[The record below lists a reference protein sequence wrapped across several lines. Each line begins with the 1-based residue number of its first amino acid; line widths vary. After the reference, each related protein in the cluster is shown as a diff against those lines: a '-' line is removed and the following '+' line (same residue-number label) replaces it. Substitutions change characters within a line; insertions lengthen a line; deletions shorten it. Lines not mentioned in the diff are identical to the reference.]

1 MATEPTTSHSNVE
14 APKASTAPATSPV
27 KKSNKLPLIIVGVIL
42 LLVAGSFAKS
52 AFTKNANEKTA
63 ENIIEK
69 VTGNKVDVNTNSGS
83 YSVTD
88 KETGET
94 ATVGT
99 SQKLPSDFPKEDI
112 PYLSEKSVTLVIS
125 TSKEGKKNWSVTTTV
140 KESLEDAIAFFEGKI
155 KEPDYT
161 NVSSYG
167 YNTSK
172 TFTGKSAKYDV
183 FVTVSKTDTD
193 KDTTVTYVIAQ
204 N

>member
-1 MATEPTTSHSNVE
+1 MSDAPQHEQKDPTAT
-14 APKASTAPATSPV
+14 APKTAAKSTS
-27 KKSNKLPLIIVGVIL
+27 KLPIIIVGVIL
-42 LLVAGSFAKS
+42 LLIAGSAVKS
-52 AFTKNANEKTA
+52 AFTKSADEKLA

-69 VTGNKVDVNTNSGS
+69 VSGDKVNVDAKDGS
-83 YSVTD
+83 FSVTD
-88 KETGET
+88 KDTGET
-94 ATVGT
+94 ATVGAN
-99 SQKLPSDFPKEDI
+99 QKIPSDFPKDEV
-112 PYLSEKSVTLVIS
+112 PYLNEKSVTLVIS
-125 TSKEGKKNWSVTTTV
+125 TSKEGKKNWSVSTTV
-140 KESLEDAIAFFEGKI
+140 KQSLEEAVAFFEGKI

-183 FVTVSKTDTD
+183 FVTVAKNDAE

>member
-1 MATEPTTSHSNVE
+1 MSDATQHEPVAPTTS
-14 APKASTAPATSPV
+14 PAASPV
-27 KKSNKLPLIIVGVIL
+27 KKSNKLPIIIVGVIL
-42 LLVAGSFAKS
+42 LLIAGSFAKS
-52 AFTKNANEKTA
+52 AFTKTADEKLA

-69 VTGNKVDVNTNSGS
+69 VSGDKVKVDTKDGS
-83 YSVTD
+83 FSVTD

-94 ATVGT
+94 ATVGA
-99 SQKLPSDFPKEDI
+99 SQKLPSDFPKNDI
-112 PYLSEKSVTLVIS
+112 PYLSEKSVTFVIS
-125 TSKEGKKNWSVTTTV
+125 TTKEGKKNWSVTTTV
-140 KESLEDAIAFFEGKI
+140 KENLEEASAFFEGKI

-172 TFTGKSAKYDV
+172 TFTGKSAMYDV
-183 FVTVSKTDTD
+183 FVTVAKTDTD